1 MRTFS
6 LLAVFSLAL
15 GAVLLPVTD
24 PPSVDSSG
32 ASLHAPVAVCAIE
45 EGSGRSTSIT
55 VLSAVD
61 GPVQLSLFANRASA
75 GSIGHSTGSSGS
87 IVIPIVDVAA
97 VGTVGGLVEMPN
109 ALSAAGAVVSGAESM
124 SAEACASTPHRQTFL
139 AGGST
144 AGGDTFVLHL
154 MNPYASE
161 AIVELNVHSEA
172 GSESNARFEA
182 VVVPPRSSTLADF
195 TELTPGR
202 ESLSVFIESS
212 RGSVIA
218 VGRQGVVGESAVWQA
233 VPTGQDWFVPIPRT
247 SGFRTVII
255 GTPSAVD
262 VEYQVD
268 FYGPSGFEEGLVTG
282 VLTSGGLTSINL
294 NTMPEDA
301 LGVRVISTGPIVA
314 TLRAESDSGL
324 SVTNGST
331 VAANRWFLPGAGT
344 PAGGRASV
352 VLMNV
357 GIDTTTVSIRSLG
370 QSGFFRTLEI
380 EVDGVVETP
389 IAVADGYLIESVGP
403 IVVLW
408 SSTRGSASTAAI
420 GVPLGDG

>member
-1 MRTFS
+1 MRTLS
-6 LLAVFSLAL
+6 LVAIFSLAV
-15 GAVLLPVTD
+15 GAVLLPGPDAPTSGD
-24 PPSVDSSG
+24 PG
-32 ASLHAPVAVCAIE
+32 LSLEAPVAVCAIE
-45 EGSGRSTSIT
+45 EGSGRSTSIS
-55 VLSAVD
+55 VLSTVD

-87 IVIPIVDVAA
+87 IVIPVVDVAA
-97 VGTVGGLVEMPN
+97 VGTVGGLVETPN
-109 ALSAAGAVVSGAESM
+109 ALSATGALVSGAESM
-124 SAEACASTPHRQTFL
+124 SAEACASTPHRQTFV

-154 MNPYASE
+154 MNPYAAE
-161 AIVELNVHSEA
+161 AIVDLNVQSEA

-182 VVVPPRSSTLADF
+182 VVVPPRSSSLVDF
-195 TELTPGR
+195 TELIPGR
-202 ESLSVFIESS
+202 ESLSVLIESS

-218 VGRQGVVGESAVWQA
+218 VGRQGVAGESAVWQA

-247 SGFRTVII
+247 SGFRTVVIA
-255 GTPSAVD
+255 TPSAVA

-282 VLTSGGLTSINL
+282 VLNSGGLTSINL
-294 NTMPEDA
+294 NTLPGDA
-301 LGVRVISTGPIVA
+301 LGVRVISAGPIVA
-314 TLRAESDSGL
+314 TLWAESDSGL
-324 SVTNGST
+324 SVTNGSML
-331 VAANRWFLPGAGT
+331 AANRWFLPGAGT
-344 PAGGRASV
+344 PTGGRASV

-370 QSGFFRTLEI
+370 QSSFIRNLEI
-380 EVDGVVETP
+380 EVDAVVETP

-408 SSTRGSASTAAI
+408 SSTRRSASTAAI
-420 GVPLGDG
+420 GVPLSDG